1 MLSFKVD
8 MESEALLT
16 LSRLA
21 NLPTTR
27 LARFAGRLAA
37 SQVKTE
43 VYPEEWSKKVSGDS
57 GWQEFKDR
65 MARIGKSP
73 GFLTGSA
80 YSGIQVISF
89 DQYGATVGLR
99 GWWPSQFTTMPKW
112 ATMGKPTEAAMD
124 YSDLDNFITQAEAF
138 MTEEEREILADMGL
152 NPEDA
157 QKTYTVSKPV
167 EKGLI
172 DKRGRYRTSR
182 KNVEFITVGPSGI
195 TFGMT
200 TKLGGY
206 YIEKSI
212 PSEDLSTKS
221 FGTARKGGSY
231 AAGAYEKQT
240 PAVDFMYLRASD
252 ADVIMDGVG
261 RAIDMVMRASI
272 REIQGTALVKAS

>member
-27 LARFAGRLAA
+27 LARFAGRIAT
-37 SQVKTE
+37 SQVKKE

-57 GWQEFKDR
+57 GWQEFKNR
-65 MARIGKSP
+65 MGRIGNMP

-99 GWWPSQFTTMPKW
+99 GWWPGQFTTMPKW
-112 ATMGKPTEAAMD
+112 ATAGKPTGGVD
-124 YSDLDNFITQAEAF
+124 YSDLDNFIVQAEAF
-138 MTEEEREILADMGL
+138 MSEEEREILADMGL
-152 NPEDA
+152 SPEDA

-172 DKRGRYRTSR
+172 DKRGRYKTTRR
-182 KNVEFITVGPSGI
+182 NAEYITVGPGGI
-195 TFGMT
+195 TFLMMS
-200 TKLGGY
+200 KKGY
-206 YIEKSI
+206 PIEKSI
-212 PSEDLSTKS
+212 PSEDLSAKS
-221 FGTARKGGSY
+221 FGTSRKGGSY
-231 AAGAYEKQT
+231 ATGAYEKKT

-252 ADVIMDGVG
+252 AEVVMDGIG

-272 REIQGTALVKAS
+272 REIPGTALVKV

>member
-8 MESEALLT
+8 MESEALKT

-27 LARFAGRLAA
+27 LSRFAGRIAA
-37 SQVKTE
+37 SQVKRE
-43 VYPEEWSKKVSGDS
+43 VYPEAWSKKVTRDS

-65 MARIGKSP
+65 MDRIGKSP

-112 ATMGKPTEAAMD
+112 ATMGKPMGGPD
-124 YSDLDNFITQAEAF
+124 YSDLDNFITQAEAI
-138 MTEEEREILADMGL
+138 MGEEERQILEDMGL
-152 NPEDA
+152 SPEDA
-157 QKTYTVSKPV
+157 QKTYTVSKPI

-182 KNVEFITVGPSGI
+182 KNVEFITVGPGGI
-195 TFGMT
+195 IFGMT
-200 TKLGGY
+200 TKLKGY

-231 AAGAYEKQT
+231 ATGAYEKQT

-252 ADVIMDGVG
+252 ADVVMDGIG
-261 RAIDMVMRASI
+261 QAIDMVMRASI
-272 REIQGTALVKAS
+272 REIPGTALVKI